1 MRHDPDFSDDIV
13 SDIQIPGIDRVG
25 NGEAEYLMLIKTRP
39 NRQWAVGRE
48 LRRRI
53 KQCFEQNQVQ
63 TAGPG
68 RVYVVDQGT
77 GKTS

>member
-1 MRHDPDFSDDIV
+1 
-13 SDIQIPGIDRVG
+13 
-25 NGEAEYLMLIKTRP
+25 MLIKTEP
-39 NRQWAVGRE
+39 NRQWAVAVSCGAGSR
-48 LRRRI
+48 
-53 KQCFEQNQVQ
+53 QCFEQNQVQ